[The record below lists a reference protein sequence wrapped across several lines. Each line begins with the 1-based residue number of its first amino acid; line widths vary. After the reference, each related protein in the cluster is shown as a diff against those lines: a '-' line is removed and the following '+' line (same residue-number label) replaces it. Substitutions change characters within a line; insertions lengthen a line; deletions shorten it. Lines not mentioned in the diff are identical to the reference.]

1 MTDTMTLFDALEPR
15 PTARATDPTTSH
27 LAKCDTKAGGALTM
41 RLVVAA
47 LLAHPDGLTDF
58 EISGLIERDKGSTAK
73 RRLDALRLGFIQ
85 PTAFTR
91 PTATGSQS
99 VVWQA
104 TQAAREAA
112 R

>member
-1 MTDTMTLFDALEPR
+1 MTMTLFDVMEPR
-15 PTARATDPTTSH
+15 PTARTTDPETSH
-27 LAKCDTKAGGALTM
+27 LAKHDTKRGGAQTM
-41 RLVVAA
+41 QLVVAA

-73 RRLDALRLGFIQ
+73 RRLDALRLGLIH
-85 PTAFTR
+85 PTALTR

-104 TQAAREAA
+104 TQAAREVAQ
-112 R
+112 